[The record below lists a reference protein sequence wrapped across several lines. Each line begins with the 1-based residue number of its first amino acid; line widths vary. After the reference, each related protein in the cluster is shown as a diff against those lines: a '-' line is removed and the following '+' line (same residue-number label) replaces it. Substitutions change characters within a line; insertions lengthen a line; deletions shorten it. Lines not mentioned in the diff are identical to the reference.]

1 MYNSSDCIHFV
12 LLRVH
17 FYTVLFQLEEFLPIY
32 SQCKK
37 DKDQGCYEDFLECL
51 KLYDKAENGLML
63 GAELTHTLLALG
75 NTQTLPFSLTKQLF
89 AISDF
94 QEVLEGWPVYDDYQ
108 AATSQCSRSDCVN
121 KKIKDCEYQC
131 SYAIVFFLY
140 FHASLIWF
148 VNKHFENFVHNN
160 TLKQPCNY
168 HLKCKLMHCSS
179 EFPNLT

>member
-94 QEVLEGWPVYDDYQ
+94 SRGVGGM
-108 AATSQCSRSDCVN
+108 TSV
-121 KKIKDCEYQC
+121 
-131 SYAIVFFLY
+131 
-140 FHASLIWF
+140 
-148 VNKHFENFVHNN
+148 
-160 TLKQPCNY
+160 
-168 HLKCKLMHCSS
+168 
-179 EFPNLT
+179 